1 MLHDD
6 DAPAGRILTRR
17 ETLALLGSSSLFL
30 FSRGAL
36 RAAGPAKPGC
46 VARPEQTEGPYFVDE
61 ALDRSDIRSDP
72 ADGSVRPGARLDL
85 TLNVSRIGKDACVPL
100 AGAIVDLWHC
110 DAAGVYSDVRDP
122 HFDTTGKKFLRGF
135 QATDTNGVARFT
147 TIYPG
152 WYAGR
157 AVHIHFKVR
166 TAPKERRGH
175 EFVSQL
181 YFDETVTDEAHAK
194 PPYASKPGRRRMN
207 ADDGIYRRGGSQ
219 LTVAPARARDGYA
232 ATFDLGLQG
241 V

>member
-1 MLHDD
+1 MLGD

-17 ETLALLGSSSLFL
+17 ETIALLGSSAVFL
-30 FSRGAL
+30 LAPGLL
-36 RAAGPAKPGC
+36 RAGVSAKPGC
-46 VARPEQTEGPYFVDE
+46 VARPEQTEGPYFIDE

-85 TLNVSRIGKDACVPL
+85 TLNVSRISKGACVPL

-110 DAAGVYSDVRDP
+110 DAAGVYSDVQDR
-122 HFDTTGKKFLRGF
+122 HADTTGKKFLRGF
-135 QATDTNGVARFT
+135 QATDGNGGARFT

-166 TAPKERRGH
+166 TGPKETRGH

-181 YFDETVTDEAHAK
+181 YFDETVTDEVHAK
-194 PPYASKPGRRRMN
+194 APYASKPGRRRSN
-207 ADDGIYRRGGSQ
+207 ASDGLYRSGGSQ
-219 LTVAPARARDGYA
+219 LTLAPARTRDGWA